1 MRGSRGGR
9 VRTICFA
16 LCVSSIAEIGAAIGA
31 EMNLRLVQSV
41 LQAIRTADIQSGH
54 DQPPR
59 QTVIVEPRRDQVRPA
74 GGEACHKR
82 PAPASI
88 RPAAQSLHW
97 CYAPR
102 PVFPPGPP
110 VPTVQTVVV
119 QTLPDEFCSPLQPPW
134 KSLPWE
140 QPAADAPHIKIV
152 LYQPDMRHKGTLVDC
167 FI

>member
-1 MRGSRGGR
+1 
-9 VRTICFA
+9 
-16 LCVSSIAEIGAAIGA
+16 
-31 EMNLRLVQSV
+31 MNLKLVQSV
-41 LQAIRTADIQSGH
+41 LQAIRTADIQSGI
-54 DQPPR
+54 DKPPR
-59 QTVIVEPRRDQVRPA
+59 QTVIVEPRRDQFRASGCDPCHRP
-74 GGEACHKR
+74 
-82 PAPASI
+82 PAPAAL
-88 RPAAQSLHW
+88 PASQSMHW

-102 PVFPPGPP
+102 PVFRPGPP

-140 QPAADAPHIKIV
+140 QPAPDAPQIKIV